1 MKEIKEAFESY
12 KTHNVLLYFDNID
25 EYEDLE
31 ELLYSINPLTLDK
44 YCQIDGTTTPCS
56 ICYKDGE
63 LILTITGRYPV
74 YDYVTL
80 EKPTWSLSV
89 EELYNRNYITRDEV
103 EEEKAR
109 RELVKSVGKPSMVV
123 EPALGFNKS
132 ERYFARRTDLILS
145 RDYKDKVEYDIKHDD
160 NLSITPF
167 DSSVVQII
175 KEVPKEPD
183 KKDIV
188 KAIMNLE
195 PAELE
200 MLDQSVRE
208 LIAVK
213 SHKRV
218 LRYPDNRKVA

>member
-1 MKEIKEAFESY
+1 MKNVVLVFVIAHLLSTAYGISVIETVKPLVKKKLVDEGYILRKKSSMYKFNEGLTNFLKGFIPFYYAIKAF
-12 KTHNVLLYFDNID
+12 K
-25 EYEDLE
+25 
-31 ELLYSINPLTLDK
+31 LTNNND
-44 YCQIDGTTTPCS
+44 
-56 ICYKDGE
+56 
-63 LILTITGRYPV
+63 PV
-74 YDYVTL
+74 YTA
-80 EKPTWSLSV
+80 SV